1 MHRSDSSNGRVH
13 TSAAKK
19 LPTAYQAAKER
30 LERKY
35 GGVRRQIA
43 VNLEELDQFCPIRS
57 RNVRD
62 FEKVTDLLNIIVI
75 NLTEAGREEE
85 LGNEY
90 LCIQVQKKMTES
102 MLADYRRW
110 LFDKSKPET
119 VQSSRQCPIS
129 ETEFLTITAETIKG
143 LGPLK
148 NKDNRQQHLSV
159 WRKSTK
165 RSEEV
170 KTKVSRMWRTGRNL
184 EIQSIQV
191 SRCENSLDISW
202 KEQTLL

>member
-35 GGVRRQIA
+35 AGVRRQIA

-62 FEKVTDLLNIIVI
+62 FEKVTDLLNIIAI

-90 LCIQVQKKMTES
+90 LYIKVQKKMTES

-119 VQSSRQCPIS
+119 VQSSRQCPIR

>member
-90 LCIQVQKKMTES
+90 LYIQVQKKMTES

-119 VQSSRQCPIS
+119 VQSSRQCPIR

>member
-62 FEKVTDLLNIIVI
+62 FEKVTDLLNIIAI

-90 LCIQVQKKMTES
+90 LYIQVQKKMTES

-119 VQSSRQCPIS
+119 VQSSRQCPIR

-148 NKDNRQQHLSV
+148 IKIIDNSIFLFGENQQKDQKKSRQKCPECEEQDAI
-159 WRKSTK
+159 WRFNQFK
-165 RSEEV
+165 
-170 KTKVSRMWRTGRNL
+170 
-184 EIQSIQV
+184 
-191 SRCENSLDISW
+191 
-202 KEQTLL
+202 

>member
-35 GGVRRQIA
+35 AGVRRQIA

-62 FEKVTDLLNIIVI
+62 FEKVTDLLNIIAI

-90 LCIQVQKKMTES
+90 LYIQVQKKMTES

-119 VQSSRQCPIS
+119 VQSSRQCPIR

-170 KTKVSRMWRTGRNL
+170 KTKVSRM
-184 EIQSIQV
+184 
-191 SRCENSLDISW
+191 
-202 KEQTLL
+202 

>member
-19 LPTAYQAAKER
+19 LPTACQAAKER

-35 GGVRRQIA
+35 AGVRRQIA

-62 FEKVTDLLNIIVI
+62 FEKVTDLLNIIAI

-90 LCIQVQKKMTES
+90 LYIKVQKKMTES

-119 VQSSRQCPIS
+119 VQSSRQCPIR

-170 KTKVSRMWRTGRNL
+170 KTKVSRM
-184 EIQSIQV
+184 
-191 SRCENSLDISW
+191 
-202 KEQTLL
+202 

>member
-62 FEKVTDLLNIIVI
+62 FEKVTDLLNIIAI

-90 LCIQVQKKMTES
+90 LYIQVQKKMTES

-119 VQSSRQCPIS
+119 VQSSRQCPIR

-184 EIQSIQV
+184 EIQSSQV

>member
-13 TSAAKK
+13 TFAAKK

-90 LCIQVQKKMTES
+90 LYIQVQKKMTES

-119 VQSSRQCPIS
+119 VQSSRQCPIR